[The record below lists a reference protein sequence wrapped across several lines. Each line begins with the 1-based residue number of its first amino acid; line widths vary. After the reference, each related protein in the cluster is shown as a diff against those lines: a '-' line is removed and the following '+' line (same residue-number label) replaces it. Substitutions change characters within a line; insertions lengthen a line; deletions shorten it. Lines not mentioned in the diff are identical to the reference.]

1 MTAARAARGSGSS
14 VLEKERQ
21 TTLEEHSISYSLIA
35 CLGFY
40 FRVQAAEFLGQEGG
54 FQRIHVLAFWGSVRP
69 VGHPANNVLQQFSV
83 TACTRLGAVA
93 LFSVLRV
100 TGTLWHQDVTWRFVE
115 ITQLGDII
123 VITCRNICI
132 LSSRFLLQEV
142 YLRPFQMLFPREG
155 IQPLG
160 ISFLKHVC

>member
-1 MTAARAARGSGSS
+1 MTAAQAARGSGSS
-14 VLEKERQ
+14 VLERQ
-21 TTLEEHSISYSLIA
+21 TILEEHSISYSLLA
-35 CLGFY
+35 FLGFY
-40 FRVQAAEFLGQEGG
+40 FRVQAAGFLGQEGG

-69 VGHPANNVLQQFSV
+69 VGHPANNVLQQFSI
-83 TACTRLGAVA
+83 TANTRLGAVA
-93 LFSVLRV
+93 LFSVLRG
-100 TGTLWHQDVTWRFVE
+100 TGTLWQQDVTWRFVE

-142 YLRPFQMLFPREG
+142 YHRSFQMLFPREG